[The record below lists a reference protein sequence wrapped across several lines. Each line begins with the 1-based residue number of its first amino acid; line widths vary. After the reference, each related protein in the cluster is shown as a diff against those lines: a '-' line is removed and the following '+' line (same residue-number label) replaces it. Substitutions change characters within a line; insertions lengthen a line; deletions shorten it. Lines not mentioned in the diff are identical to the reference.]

1 MHGIHRNTHE
11 RKFKMISQIR
21 FSNAALIVA
30 ISFIG
35 SSAIPFISTAPT
47 LAQTTFN
54 DVPANYWAQTF
65 IQELASRDIVKGFPD
80 GGFRPND
87 LVTRAQFAAMISK
100 AMNKAPIRGGVTFV
114 DVASNYWAASA
125 IQKSYT
131 TGFLAGYP
139 GNVFEPSQNIPRVQI
154 LVSLANGLNYTASQ
168 APETILQT
176 YSDAASIPNYARNSV
191 AAATENRMVVNYPNV
206 QFLNPNQTATRAE
219 VAAFIYQALVRSGQ
233 VNAISSPY
241 IVGQNS
247 GNPNNPPVQNQVRI
261 PAGNTIAV
269 QYSKDKILLGPD
281 EKVPLVLN
289 VAQNIAT
296 SQGVVLIPTGTQVVG
311 ELRTVSGG
319 AQFFAS
325 ELVFANGQRT
335 AINGTSKVVTTTEKV
350 DKGMSVGKIVQ
361 NAALGAAAAAAIA
374 AVTGDRAIA
383 TEEILGG
390 AGIGTLLGLFLG
402 RDSVTLA
409 SVNPNTDLAVTLN
422 SDLLLSPSF

>member
-1 MHGIHRNTHE
+1 MTNQTKLSRT
-11 RKFKMISQIR
+11 
-21 FSNAALIVA
+21 ALLVA
-30 ISFIG
+30 VSFIG
-35 SSAIPFISTAPT
+35 SSALPFISLAPAI
-47 LAQTTFN
+47 AQTTFN
-54 DVPANYWAQTF
+54 DVPTDYWAQTF
-65 IQELASRDIVKGFPD
+65 IQELATRDIIKGFPD

-87 LVTRAQFAAMISK
+87 LVTRAQFAAMLSK
-100 AMNKAPIRGGVTFV
+100 AVNKAPTRGGVTFV
-114 DVASNYWAASA
+114 DVDSNYWAANA

-131 TGFLAGYP
+131 TGFMSGYP
-139 GNVFEPSQNIPRVQI
+139 GNIFEPVQNIPRVQI
-154 LVSLANGLNYTASQ
+154 LVSLANGLNYSPSQ
-168 APETILQT
+168 APETILQA
-176 YSDAASIPNYARNSV
+176 YSDASGIPNYARSSV
-191 AAATENRMVVNYPNV
+191 AAATENRLVVNYPNA
-206 QFLNPNQTATRAE
+206 QFLNPNQSATRAE
-219 VAAFIYQALVRSGQ
+219 VAAFIYQSLVRSGQ
-233 VNAISSPY
+233 ATAISSPY

-247 GNPNNPPVQNQVRI
+247 GNPTNPPVSNQVRI

-281 EKVPLVLN
+281 EKVPLVLT
-289 VAQNIAT
+289 VKQNITT
-296 SQGVVLIPTGTQVVG
+296 SQGAVVIPANTQVMG

-319 AQFFAS
+319 AQFFAN

-335 AINGTSKVVTTTEKV
+335 SINATSKVVTTTERV

-374 AVTGDRAIA
+374 AVTGDRALA

-422 SDLLLSPSF
+422 SDLVLSPRF